1 MSDSHLED
9 FDPRKFVKGLS
20 SAQLEMMAELY
31 DEAAAGLR
39 LLTRSGKSFKAPTG
53 QDMLRV
59 FQVAGSELLER
70 LAPDVDPEDQPAAD
84 TEQTLWRGEDDEE
97 ADDGEQESKKRIPK
111 NADSEWLREL
121 GGEIQAKRK
130 GLALPVVATV
140 SEIRALFEA
149 AAKESHRNY
158 LIIRTLYAS
167 GIRREEVVNLR
178 VADLYAERNILFI
191 REGKW
196 DKDRYVL
203 IDADTSRLLLE
214 YTRDFLLTDQIFDLS
229 TRTINRVVNAAAEQT
244 GLRQRFAAMGHK
256 FHVHTLRHTYATHM
270 YESGA
275 DLFLLKTL
283 LGHLNLKVTRTYVH
297 IGVKAFSDRYNQHH
311 PLANGAPALTNLQDL
326 DLQEDED

>member
-70 LAPDVDPEDQPAAD
+70 LAPALDDQPTAA
-84 TEQTLWRGEDDEE
+84 TGQALWRGSDDEE
-97 ADDGEQESKKRIPK
+97 GADDEKESKEEISIS
-111 NADSEWLREL
+111 AGSEWLREL
-121 GGEIQAKRK
+121 GSEILAKRK
-130 GLALPVVATV
+130 GLALPAVATI

-149 AAKESHRNY
+149 AAKKSHRNY
-158 LIIRTLYAS
+158 LIVRTLYAS

-203 IDADTSRLLLE
+203 IDSDTSRLLLE
-214 YTRDFLLTDQIFDLS
+214 YTRDFLLTDQIFALS
-229 TRTINRVVNAAAEQT
+229 TRTINRVVNAAAEEI

-256 FHVHTLRHTYATHM
+256 FRVHTLRHTYATHM

-283 LGHLNLKVTRTYVH
+283 LGHLSLKVTRTYVH